1 MSFVKKSNDELEG
14 MDALAL
20 QGYYTEKF
28 NHEKTELEARVKSLE
43 DEKGTAKFEALSE
56 EVKSLKESKI
66 ESLENALKMQG
77 IVIEKIKSGE
87 LSGSKVNAIEGS
99 VEKAL
104 EDNLDNFKSAKN
116 GRHDFSFE
124 LDVKAVGDM
133 TFTSN
138 VTGTIPQAQRLDGV
152 NNVAER
158 EAKIYS
164 LVPKLSVSGNTVE
177 WVYETAQEGAAAGT
191 AEAATKNQ
199 IDNNFVVTSVA
210 LLKQTAYFKVS
221 TELLDDPTFMAG
233 WLRNKLIVRL
243 FLRIDSQVLVGGG
256 TGTDLNGVYTQ
267 ATTFAAGTF
276 ALAVD
281 NANDVDSLVV
291 AMNQIR
297 IANHNGALTIV
308 MHPSDLTALKMVKVL
323 SSATDQRYVTRLM
336 EVASSQSLDGAP
348 IITTTAMTQ
357 GTFLVGD
364 MSKAMIAEKGAI
376 AVEVGLDGN
385 DFTKNMR
392 TILGEWRGEV
402 IIENNDLTAF
412 VKGTFATT
420 NAALETT

>member
-1 MSFVKKSNDELEG
+1 MFVKKSNEELEG

-43 DEKGTAKFEALSE
+43 DEKGSAKYEALSE

-99 VEKAL
+99 VEKAIQ
-104 EDNLDNFKSAKN
+104 DNIENFKSAKN
-116 GRHDFSFE
+116 GRHDFTFD
-124 LDVKAVGDM
+124 LDIKTVGDM
-133 TFTSN
+133 SFVGN
-138 VTGTIPQAQRLDGV
+138 VTGTIPQAQRIEGV
-152 NNVAER
+152 NNIAER

-164 LVPKLSVSGNTVE
+164 MIPKMVVAGNTVE
-177 WVYETAQEGAAAGT
+177 WVYETAQEGTPSGT
-191 AEAATKNQ
+191 AETAAKNQ
-199 IDNNFVVTSVA
+199 IDNNFVVTSVV

-221 TELLDDPTFMAG
+221 TELLDDPTFMAS
-233 WLRNKLIVRL
+233 WLRNKLVVRL

-256 TGTDLNGVYTQ
+256 TGTNLNGIYTQ
-267 ATTFAAGTF
+267 ATTWAAGSF

-281 NANDVDSLVV
+281 SANDVDSLVV
-291 AMNQIR
+291 GIDQIR
-297 IANHNGALTIV
+297 NANHNGALTIV
-308 MHPSDLTALKMVKVL
+308 MHPSDVTALKLVKL
-323 SSATDQRYVTRLM
+323 TATDKRYVDRLM
-336 EVASSQSLDGAP
+336 QVGSTMQLDGNR
-348 IITTTAMTQ
+348 IVETTAMAA
-357 GTFLVGD
+357 GTFLIGE
-364 MSKAMIAEKGAI
+364 MGKAIVAEKGAI
-376 AVEVGLDGN
+376 SVDVGLDGN

-402 IIENNDLTAF
+402 IIETNDVTAF
-412 VKGTFATT
+412 IKGTFATT

>member
-1 MSFVKKSNDELEG
+1 MFVKKSNEELEG

-43 DEKGTAKFEALSE
+43 DEKGSAKYEALSE
-56 EVKSLKESKI
+56 EVKALKESKV
-66 ESLENALKMQG
+66 ESLENAVKMQG

-87 LSGSKVNAIEGS
+87 LSGKKVNAIEGT

-104 EDNLDNFKSAKN
+104 TDNAENFKKSKT
-116 GRHDFSFE
+116 GRHDFNFE
-124 LDVKAVGDM
+124 LDIKTVGDM
-133 TFTSN
+133 TFAGNLSGGN
-138 VTGTIPQAQRLDGV
+138 MPQAQRLEGINDI
-152 NNVAER
+152 AER

-164 LVPKLSVSGNTVE
+164 LVPKLSTSANTID
-177 WVYETAQEGAAAGT
+177 WVYETAQEGAPAGT
-191 AEAATKNQ
+191 AEGVAKNQ
-199 IDNNFVVTSVA
+199 IDNNFVVTSVS

-221 TELLDDPTFMAG
+221 TEMLDDVSFMAG
-233 WLRNKLIVRL
+233 WLRNKLITRL
-243 FLRIDSQVLVGGG
+243 LLRIDSQVLVGGG
-256 TGTDLNGVYTQ
+256 TGTDLNGIYTQ
-267 ATTFAAGTF
+267 ATAFAAGTF

-281 NANDVDSLVV
+281 SANDVDSLVV

-297 IANHNGALTIV
+297 LANHNGNLSIV
-308 MHPSDLTALKMVKVL
+308 LHPSDVTALKLVKL
-323 SSATDQRYVTRLM
+323 STTDKRYVDRLM
-336 EVASSQSLDGAP
+336 QVGSTMRLDGVP
-348 IITTTAMTQ
+348 IIETTAMTA
-357 GTFLVGD
+357 GTFLVGE
-364 MSKAMIAEKGAI
+364 MSKALVAEKGSI
-376 AVEVGLDGN
+376 MVEVGLDGN

-392 TILGEWRGEV
+392 TILGEARLEV

>member
-1 MSFVKKSNDELEG
+1 MFVKKSNTELEG
-14 MDALAL
+14 MDALEL

-87 LSGSKVNAIEGS
+87 LSGSKVNAIEGT

-104 EDNLDNFKSAKN
+104 IKNAENFKKSKD
-116 GRHDFSFE
+116 GRHDFNFE
-124 LDVKAVGDM
+124 LDIKAVGDM
-133 TFTSN
+133 TFAANLSGGN
-138 VTGTIPQAQRLDGV
+138 MPQAQRLEGI
-152 NNVAER
+152 NGIAER

-164 LVPKLSVSGNTVE
+164 LVPKLTTSGNTID

-191 AEAATKNQ
+191 AEGVAKNQ
-199 IDNNFVVTSVA
+199 IDNNFVVTSVS

-221 TELLDDPTFMAG
+221 TEMLDDVSFMAG
-233 WLRNKLIVRL
+233 WLRNKLITRL
-243 FLRIDSQVLVGGG
+243 LLRIDSQVLVGGG
-256 TGTDLNGVYTQ
+256 TGTDLNGIYTQ
-267 ATTFAAGTF
+267 ATAFAAGTF

-297 IANHNGALTIV
+297 LANHNGNLSIV
-308 MHPSDLTALKMVKVL
+308 MHPSDVTALKLIKL
-323 SSATDQRYVTRLM
+323 SATDKRYVDRLM
-336 EVASSQSLDGAP
+336 QVGSTMRLDGVP
-348 IITTTAMTQ
+348 IIETTAMTA
-357 GTFLVGD
+357 GTFLVGE
-364 MSKAMIAEKGAI
+364 MSKALVAEKGSI
-376 AVEVGLDGN
+376 MVEVGLDGN

-392 TILGEWRGEV
+392 TILGEARLEV

>member
-1 MSFVKKSNDELEG
+1 MFVKKSNTELEA
-14 MDALAL
+14 MDALEL

-28 NHEKTELEARVKSLE
+28 NHEKSELEARVKSLE

-87 LSGSKVNAIEGS
+87 LSGSKVNAIEGT

-104 EDNLDNFKSAKN
+104 TENADNFKKSKE
-116 GRHDFSFE
+116 GRHDFNFE
-124 LDVKAVGDM
+124 LDIKTVGDM
-133 TFTSN
+133 TFAANLSGGN
-138 VTGTIPQAQRLDGV
+138 MPQAQRLEGINDI
-152 NNVAER
+152 AER

-164 LVPKLSVSGNTVE
+164 LVPKLTTSGNTID

-191 AEAATKNQ
+191 AEGVAKNQ
-199 IDNNFVVTSVA
+199 IDNNFVVTSVS

-221 TELLDDPTFMAG
+221 TEMLDDVSFMAG
-233 WLRNKLIVRL
+233 WLRNKLITRL
-243 FLRIDSQVLVGGG
+243 LLRIDSQVLVGGG
-256 TGTDLNGVYTQ
+256 TGTDLNGIYTQ
-267 ATTFAAGTF
+267 ATTWAAGNF

-291 AMNQIR
+291 AINNIR
-297 IANHNGALTIV
+297 NANHNGALTIV
-308 MHPSDLTALKMVKVL
+308 MHPEDVTALKLVKL
-323 SSATDQRYVTRLM
+323 SATDKRYVDRLM
-336 EVASSQSLDGAP
+336 QVGSTMRLDGIP
-348 IITTTAMTQ
+348 IVETTAMAA
-357 GTFLVGD
+357 GTFLVGE
-364 MSKAMIAEKGAI
+364 MSKALVAEKGSI
-376 AVEVGLDGN
+376 MVEVGLDGN

-392 TILGEWRGEV
+392 TILGEARLEV

>member
-1 MSFVKKSNDELEG
+1 MFVKKSNTELEG
-14 MDALAL
+14 MDALEL

-28 NHEKTELEARVKSLE
+28 NHEKSELENRVKSLE
-43 DEKGTAKFEALSE
+43 DEKNTDAFAKLSD

-87 LSGSKVNAIEGS
+87 LSGSKVGAIEGT

-104 EDNLDNFKSAKN
+104 ENNADNFKASKN

-124 LDVKAVGDM
+124 LDMKTVGDM
-133 TFTSN
+133 SFASN
-138 VTGTIPQAQRLDGV
+138 VTGTIPQAQRIEGV
-152 NNVAER
+152 NNIAER
-158 EAKIYS
+158 DAKIYS
-164 LVPKLSVSGNTVE
+164 MIPKLTVAGNTVE
-177 WVYETAQEGAAAGT
+177 WVYETLQEGAASGT
-191 AEAATKNQ
+191 AETASKNQ
-199 IDNNFVVTSVA
+199 IDNNFVVTSVT

-221 TELLDDPTFMAG
+221 TELLDDPTFMAS

-256 TGTDLNGVYTQ
+256 TGTDLNGIYTQ
-267 ATTFAAGTF
+267 ATTWAAGNF

-291 AMNQIR
+291 AINNIR
-297 IANHNGALTIV
+297 NANHNGALTIV
-308 MHPSDLTALKMVKVL
+308 MHPEDVTSLKLVKL
-323 SSATDQRYVTRLM
+323 SATDKRYVERLM
-336 EVASSQSLDGAP
+336 QVGSTMMLDGIP
-348 IITTTAMTQ
+348 IVETTAMTA
-357 GTFLVGD
+357 GTFLVGE
-364 MSKAMIAEKGAI
+364 MGKALIAEKGGI
-376 AVEVGLDGN
+376 MVDVGLDGN

-392 TILGEWRGEV
+392 TILGEARLEV

-412 VKGTFATT
+412 IKGTFATT